1 MLDNY
6 RPISILRMMNKIYEK
21 ILYQQLAD
29 YLDTENIVTDP

>member
-6 RPISILRMMNKIYEK
+6 RPISILPMISKIYEK
-21 ILYQQLAD
+21 ILYQQLAE